1 MIQADAAEKSMFARR
16 ATFAVLFSVT
26 MAGSLWLASMAL
38 APGGFGMFDLAAL
51 LLFAVTLPWMV
62 AGFCNA
68 VIGFVIMRFSPD
80 AVAAVMPAAGLIQGD
95 EPVTAS
101 TAILLC
107 VRNEQPI
114 RIIRNLEP
122 MLDGFKAI
130 GRSPQGH
137 ERPEGNADAIEG
149 KKSKEAPARK
159 TAAKPQRKSASASRS
174 QQKTAGNMS
183 SGMNQVQNRCLQ
195 PAKPDNRHLRD

>member
-1 MIQADAAEKSMFARR
+1 MFARR

-122 MLDGFKAI
+122 MLDGCKAI

-137 ERPEGNADAIEG
+137 WQKEMLMLSKARNPRKHRRGRRRP
-149 KKSKEAPARK
+149 SR
-159 TAAKPQRKSASASRS
+159 SASRPQPPDHS
-174 QQKTAGNMS
+174 KGRREYEQRHE
-183 SGMNQVQNRCLQ
+183 SGPNRCLQ
-195 PAKPDNRHLRD
+195 PVKPDNRHFRD

>member
-1 MIQADAAEKSMFARR
+1 M
-16 ATFAVLFSVT
+16 
-26 MAGSLWLASMAL
+26 
-38 APGGFGMFDLAAL
+38 
-51 LLFAVTLPWMV
+51 
-62 AGFCNA
+62 
-68 VIGFVIMRFSPD
+68 IGFVIMHFFPD
-80 AVAAVMPAAGLIQGD
+80 AVAAVIPAVGLIQGN

-122 MLDGFKAI
+122 MLDGCKAI

-137 ERPEGNADAIEG
+137 ERAEGNADAIEG

-159 TAAKPQRKSASASRS
+159 TAAKPQRKSASASGS
-174 QQKTAGNMS
+174 QQKAAGNMS
-183 SGMNQVQNRCLQ
+183 SGMNQVQTDAFSRQDRTIGISDIKGGLNRSTQHFILSE
-195 PAKPDNRHLRD
+195 RWSVV